1 MRKKIILSFVII
13 LILTSN
19 VYANQG
25 WGMSVMKCSEVLEK
39 KGPKYWDEWIL
50 MTSQGLLSGLNVWH
64 LRKFGHTKNLGRYDG
79 NFLIAYIYSECKR
92 NKDVIMGEIV
102 QQYLFSLPKN

>member
-1 MRKKIILSFVII
+1 MGKKIILSFVII

-25 WGMSVMKCSEVLEK
+25 WGMSVMKCSQVLEK

-64 LRKFGHTKNLGRYDG
+64 LRKFGHAKNITRAVVLKS
-79 NFLIAYIYSECKR
+79 LIQIKIILTMQL
-92 NKDVIMGEIV
+92 KKVI
-102 QQYLFSLPKN
+102 LL

>member
-1 MRKKIILSFVII
+1 MGKKIILNFVII

-64 LRKFGHTKNLGRYDG
+64 LMASTVQRL
-79 NFLIAYIYSECKR
+79 KR
-92 NKDVIMGEIV
+92 ITVHGLNREI
-102 QQYLFSLPKN
+102 